1 MAVVDWQRLAEHPK
15 IFCGF
20 SNITALHGAFRA
32 HTDLVTYYG
41 PSFAS
46 LGGPGPHAYTLDYL
60 KRCLMDD
67 APFTVRPS
75 RVAADEAQ
83 GGESDR
89 FVAPTA
95 KGGGGPWTI
104 RPGAAGGTIVG
115 GCLSD
120 LNLLQGTPHMPP
132 LEDAVVFLEDDQA
145 TSPAVLDRALA
156 SLLLQRAFGTA
167 HALVF
172 GCFPR
177 RTGVTPAVLADI
189 VHRKPALD
197 RLPVIAGADFGHVAP
212 RFTFPIGGT
221 ARIDAPVNRSPRIR
235 IAQP

>member
-1 MAVVDWQRLAEHPK
+1 M
-15 IFCGF
+15 
-20 SNITALHGAFRA
+20 
-32 HTDLVTYYG
+32 
-41 PSFAS
+41 
-46 LGGPGPHAYTLDYL
+46 
-60 KRCLMDD
+60 
-67 APFTVRPS
+67 
-75 RVAADEAQ
+75 
-83 GGESDR
+83 
-89 FVAPTA
+89 
-95 KGGGGPWTI
+95 

-145 TSPAVLDRALA
+145 TSHAVLDRTLA
-156 SLLLQRAFGTA
+156 SLLLQPAFGTA
-167 HALVF
+167 CALVF
-172 GCFPR
+172 GRFPR

-197 RLPVIAGADFGHVAP
+197 RLPVIAGAHFGHVAP

-221 ARIDAPVNRSPRIR
+221 AGIDAPVNRSPRIR